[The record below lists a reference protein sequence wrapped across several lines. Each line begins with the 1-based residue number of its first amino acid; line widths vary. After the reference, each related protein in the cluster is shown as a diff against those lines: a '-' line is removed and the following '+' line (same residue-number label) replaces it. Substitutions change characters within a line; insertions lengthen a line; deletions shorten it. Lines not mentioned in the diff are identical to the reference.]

1 VKANATP
8 STAQNVGQRQHGGG
22 RYSKVFDRRKRRIR
36 GLWERN
42 GAYYAQLTV
51 VDENTGKK
59 VVRRTRLEDADGT
72 PVGTPAEAAKV
83 MNKLKARREDNPL
96 SLSPKRTPTFA
107 EYAKQYLAHC
117 EALQNKTK
125 GTIHRERSCINNLIP
140 VIGELRLRQI
150 NKAVVMRYMAAR
162 KKQGMS
168 GRSVNIEIVTLRNV
182 LRHAMAEGLLTNLQ
196 IDGVEWLHHEAKK
209 RRLVS
214 AEEIDR
220 VCQAAIKHAPLSGQ
234 MLADFIRLMAYSGGR
249 WMETLRLRWQ
259 DVDLERGQLTFGSDG
274 QTKNRQSRVVDF
286 NERLKAHLLE
296 MSKRRQPDSEF
307 IFPSPRRGE
316 SDAPT
321 VTLNKALNTAR
332 EKSGVRD
339 FTCHLCRHFF
349 ISMCVMSGIDFMT
362 IARWVGHQDGGVLI
376 GKVYGH
382 LSNEHAKR
390 QAQKV
395 DFGPEASADPSK
407 PAVPAGNPPAS

>member
-1 VKANATP
+1 M
-8 STAQNVGQRQHGGG
+8 
-22 RYSKVFDRRKRRIR
+22 
-36 GLWERN
+36 WERN
-42 GAYYAQLTV
+42 RAFYAQLTF
-51 VDENTGKK
+51 VDENTARK
-59 VVRRTRLEDADGT
+59 VVRRTRLENAEGT
-72 PVGTPAEAAKV
+72 PVGTVAEAVKV
-83 MNKLKARREDNPL
+83 MNKLKVKREDTLL

-125 GTIHRERSCINNLIP
+125 GTIHRERSCINSLIP

-150 NKAVVMRYMAAR
+150 NKAVVMCYMAGR
-162 KKQGMS
+162 KKEGIS
-168 GRSVNIEIVTLRNV
+168 GRSINIEVVTLRNI
-182 LRHAMAEGLLTNLQ
+182 LRHAMAERLLSNLQ
-196 IDGVEWLHHEAKK
+196 IDGVAWLHHEAKK

-220 VCQAAIKHAPLSGQ
+220 VCQAAIEHAPRSGQ
-234 MLADFIRLMAYSGGR
+234 TLVDFIRLMAYSGGR
-249 WMETLRLRWQ
+249 WMETLRLRWK
-259 DVDLERGQLTFGSDG
+259 DVDWERGQLTFGSDG

-286 NERLKAHLLE
+286 NEKLKAHFLE
-296 MSKRRQPDSEF
+296 MSRRQQPDSDF

-390 QAQKV
+390 QAQKI
-395 DFGPEASADPSK
+395 DFGSGASADVPN
-407 PAVPAGNPPAS
+407 PARAT

>member
-8 STAQNVGQRQHGGG
+8 STAQTVGQRQHCGAQ
-22 RYSKVFDRRKRRIR
+22 YSKVFDQRKRRIR

-51 VDENTGKK
+51 FDETRGKK
-59 VVRRTRLEDADGT
+59 VVRRTRLEDGDGT
-72 PVGTPAEAAKV
+72 PVGTAPEAVKV
-83 MNKLKARREDNPL
+83 MNKLKVKRQDNPL

-107 EYAKQYLAHC
+107 EYARQYLAHC
-117 EALQNKTK
+117 EALQSKTK
-125 GTIHRERSCINNLIP
+125 GTIHRERTCINSLVP

-150 NKAVVMRYMAAR
+150 NKAVVMRYMEGR
-162 KKQGMS
+162 KKQGLS
-168 GRSVNIEIVTLRNV
+168 GRSVNIEVVTLRNV
-182 LRHAMAEGLLTNLQ
+182 MRHAIAEGLLTDLQ
-196 IDGVEWLHHEAKK
+196 IEGVEWLHHEAKK

-220 VCQAAIKHAPLSGQ
+220 VCQAGLEHAPLSGQ

-249 WMETLRLRWQ
+249 WMETLRLRWK
-259 DVDLERGQLTFGSDG
+259 DVDLERGLLTFGSDG

-286 NERLKAHLLE
+286 NDRLKAHLLE
-296 MSKRRQPDSEF
+296 MSRRQQPDSEF

-376 GKVYGH
+376 GRGYGH

-395 DFGPEASADPSK
+395 DFGPGASADPPK
-407 PAVPAGNPPAS
+407 PEVSAGNHPAK

>member
-1 VKANATP
+1 
-8 STAQNVGQRQHGGG
+8 
-22 RYSKVFDRRKRRIR
+22 
-36 GLWERN
+36 
-42 GAYYAQLTV
+42 V

-59 VVRRTRLEDADGT
+59 IVRRTRLEDAEGT
-72 PVGTPAEAAKV
+72 PVGTVAEAVNA
-83 MNKLKARREDNPL
+83 MNKLKAKREDNSL
-96 SLSPKRTPTFA
+96 SLSPKRTPIFA

-125 GTIHRERSCINNLIP
+125 GTILRERGCIHNLIP

-150 NKAVVMRYMAAR
+150 NKAVVMRYMAGR

-168 GRSVNIEIVTLRNV
+168 GSSINIEVITLRNV
-182 LRHAMAEGLLTNLQ
+182 LRHAIAEGLLTNLQ
-196 IDGVEWLHHEAKK
+196 IDGVEWLRYETKK

-249 WMETLRLRWQ
+249 WRETLRLRWK

-296 MSKRRQPDSEF
+296 MSKRRQPDSGF

-362 IARWVGHQDGGVLI
+362 IARWVGHQDGGILI

-382 LSNEHAKR
+382 LSNEPAKR

-395 DFGPEASADPSK
+395 DFGPEASVDPLK
-407 PAVPAGNPPAS
+407 PAVPAANAPAS